1 VQGTVEGA
9 QDAVGQAT
17 EQAGGS
23 DQTSGQTVERTVDES
38 GNILETVMNENG
50 EVIDEDLVGNVGDL
64 PIEEEYID
72 DQGQVVSRAKDDS
85 GNVYEQVFDDQGNL
99 VEVRAA

>member
-1 VQGTVEGA
+1 MAQQA
-9 QDAVGQAT
+9 QDA
-17 EQAGGS
+17 AGGAA
-23 DQTSGQTVERTVDES
+23 DQASGQTVERTVDEE
-38 GNILETVMNENG
+38 GNILETVTNENG
-50 EVIDEDLVGNVGDL
+50 EVVDEDLVGNVGDL

-85 GNVYEQVFDDQGNL
+85 GNVYEQVFDDEGNL

>member
-1 VQGTVEGA
+1 VAQQA
-9 QDAVGQAT
+9 QDAAEGAT
-17 EQAGGS
+17 
-23 DQTSGQTVERTVDES
+23 DQGSGQTVERTVDEE

-50 EVIDEDLVGNVGDL
+50 EIVDEDLVGNVSDL

>member
-1 VQGTVEGA
+1 VAQQA
-9 QDAVGQAT
+9 QDAPGGATDQA
-17 EQAGGS
+17 
-23 DQTSGQTVERTVDES
+23 SGQTVERTVDEE

-50 EVIDEDLVGNVGDL
+50 EVVDEDLVGNVGDL

-85 GNVYEQVFDDQGNL
+85 GNVYEQVFDDQGNV
-99 VEVRAA
+99 VETRAA

>member
-1 VQGTVEGA
+1 
-9 QDAVGQAT
+9 
-17 EQAGGS
+17 
-23 DQTSGQTVERTVDES
+23 VDES

-50 EVIDEDLVGNVGDL
+50 EVVDEDLVGSVSDL

-72 DQGQVVSRAKDDS
+72 DQGRVVSRAKDDS
-85 GNVYEQVFDDQGNL
+85 GNAYEQVFDDEGNL

>member
-1 VQGTVEGA
+1 VQQA
-9 QDAVGQAT
+9 QDAAGQDNEGT
-17 EQAGGS
+17 DQAS
-23 DQTSGQTVERTVDES
+23 RQTVERTVDEE

-50 EVIDEDLVGNVGDL
+50 EVIDEDLVGNVGNL

>member
-1 VQGTVEGA
+1 MSAGKGITHSEFNA
-9 QDAVGQAT
+9 SLDSAADDLHPDLAV
-17 EQAGGS
+17 
-23 DQTSGQTVERTVDES
+23 
-38 GNILETVMNENG
+38 NENG
-50 EVIDEDLVGNVGDL
+50 EVVDEDLVGNVGDL

>member
-1 VQGTVEGA
+1 VAQQA
-9 QDAVGQAT
+9 QDAPGGAT
-17 EQAGGS
+17 
-23 DQTSGQTVERTVDES
+23 DQGSGQTVERTVDEE

-50 EVIDEDLVGNVGDL
+50 EVVDEDLVGNVGDL